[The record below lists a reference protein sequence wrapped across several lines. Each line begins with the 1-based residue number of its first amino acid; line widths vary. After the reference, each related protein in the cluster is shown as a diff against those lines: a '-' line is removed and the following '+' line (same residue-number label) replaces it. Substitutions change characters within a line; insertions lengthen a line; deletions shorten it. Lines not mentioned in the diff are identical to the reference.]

1 MGIRERLSGNE
12 ASATAMKQINPDV
25 VAAFPI
31 TPSTEIPQYFSTF
44 VSNGQVDTE
53 FVAVES
59 EHSAMSA
66 CIGAEAAGARAMTAT
81 SANGLS
87 LMWEMIYIASSLR
100 LPIVMS
106 LVNRAV
112 SGPLNIHND
121 HSDAMG
127 VRDSGWIQLFSEN
140 NQEAYDNLIMA
151 HRIAENKD
159 VLLPLMV
166 CQDGFITSH
175 SIENIELVED
185 DKVKEF
191 VGEYKPEHY
200 LLNDKEP
207 IAVGPLD
214 LQAYLFEHKRQQAE
228 AMKNAKKVILD
239 VAKDFEK
246 LTGRKYGL
254 FEEYRL
260 DDAEIAIVCMNSTA
274 GTAKYTIDRLR
285 EKGIKAG
292 LLKVRVFRP
301 FPGEEIAE
309 ALKYIP
315 APVEEFV
322 PEETVQEVKAKA
334 KEEAVQKAEVKEP
347 AKVNPILATE
357 PATKK
362 EVKADK
368 AEKVEKVE
376 TNKKEAVSPVE
387 NKVGQ
392 TVALKPDVK
401 IAKEEPVLDTQYVE
415 QTRFDVK
422 PSLWQRFKNSK
433 IIRTI
438 SYIMKIKVVLEFPA
452 LPEGRGENR

>member
-12 ASATAMKQINPDV
+12 AAAIAMKQINPDV

-44 VSNGQVDTE
+44 VSNGTVDTE

-66 CIGAEAAGARAMTAT
+66 CVGAEAAGARAMTAT

-87 LMWEMIYIASSLR
+87 YMWEMIYIASSLR

-127 VRDSGWIQLFSEN
+127 VRDAGWIMLFSEN

-175 SIENIELVED
+175 SIENIELIED
-185 DKVKEF
+185 DRAKEF
-191 VGEYKPEHY
+191 VGTYKPEHY

-214 LQAYLFEHKRQQAE
+214 VQSYLFEHKYQQAE
-228 AMKNAKKVILD
+228 AMRNAKKVILE

-246 LTGRKYGL
+246 MTGRKYSF
-254 FEEYRL
+254 FEEYRME
-260 DDAEIAIVCMNSTA
+260 DAEIAVVCMNSTA
-274 GTAKYTIDRLR
+274 GTTKTVVDELR

-292 LLKVRVFRP
+292 MVKVRVFRP
-301 FPGEEIAE
+301 FPAEEIAE
-309 ALKYIP
+309 ALGNL
-315 APVEEFV
+315 
-322 PEETVQEVKAKA
+322 KAVA
-334 KEEAVQKAEVKEP
+334 
-347 AKVNPILATE
+347 IMD
-357 PATKK
+357 
-362 EVKADK
+362 KADSLN
-368 AEKVEKVE
+368 AMGGALYEDVISSMY
-376 TNKKEAVSPVE
+376 TAKKQVPAVSYVYGIGGRDTTSNNIHEVFDYLAQVAKTGEIDNPYRY
-387 NKVGQ
+387 VG
-392 TVALKPDVK
+392 LRK
-401 IAKEEPVLDTQYVE
+401 
-415 QTRFDVK
+415 
-422 PSLWQRFKNSK
+422 
-433 IIRTI
+433 
-438 SYIMKIKVVLEFPA
+438 
-452 LPEGRGENR
+452 

>member
-1 MGIRERLSGNE
+1 MSIRERLSGNE
-12 ASATAMKQINPDV
+12 AAATAMKQINPDV

-44 VSNGQVDTE
+44 VSNGTVDTN

-112 SGPLNIHND
+112 SGPLNIHCD

-127 VRDSGWIQLFSEN
+127 VRDSGWIKLFSEN
-140 NQEAYDNLIMA
+140 NQEAYDNLLMA
-151 HRIAENKD
+151 HRIAEHKD

-175 SIENIELVED
+175 SIENIELLED

-191 VGEYKPEHY
+191 VGTYKPEHY
-200 LLNDKEP
+200 LLNSEEP

-214 LQAYLFEHKRQQAE
+214 VQAYLFEHKRQQAE
-228 AMKNAKKVILD
+228 AMRNAKKVILD
-239 VAKDFEK
+239 VSKEFEK
-246 LTGRKYGL
+246 LTGRSYSF

-260 DDAEIAIVCMNSTA
+260 EDAEIAIVCMNSTA
-274 GTAKYTIDRLR
+274 GTTKFVVDALR
-285 EKGIKAG
+285 NQGIKAG

-301 FPGEEIAE
+301 FPAEEIAS
-309 ALKYIP
+309 ALSHL
-315 APVEEFV
+315 
-322 PEETVQEVKAKA
+322 KAV
-334 KEEAVQKAEVKEP
+334 AV
-347 AKVNPILATE
+347 LD
-357 PATKK
+357 
-362 EVKADK
+362 KADSLNAAGGALYEDITSAMYIAQK
-368 AEKVEKVE
+368 QVPMINYVYGIGGRD
-376 TNKKEAVSPVE
+376 TTSKEIESVYTDLQKIVSTGKLE
-387 NKVGQ
+387 NPYRYLGV
-392 TVALKPDVK
+392 
-401 IAKEEPVLDTQYVE
+401 
-415 QTRFDVK
+415 R
-422 PSLWQRFKNSK
+422 SK
-433 IIRTI
+433 
-438 SYIMKIKVVLEFPA
+438 
-452 LPEGRGENR
+452 

>member
-1 MGIRERLSGNE
+1 MRERLSGNE
-12 ASATAMKQINPDV
+12 AAAIAMKQINPDV

-44 VSNGQVDTE
+44 VSNGTVDTE

-66 CIGAEAAGARAMTAT
+66 CIGAQAAGARAMTAT

-127 VRDSGWIQLFSEN
+127 VRDSGWIQIFSEN

-175 SIENIELVED
+175 SIENIELIED

-191 VGEYKPEHY
+191 VGKYKPEHY

-207 IAVGPLD
+207 IAIGPLD
-214 LQAYLFEHKRQQAE
+214 LQAYLFEHKTQQAI
-228 AMKNAKKVILD
+228 AMRNAKNVILD

-246 LTGRKYGL
+246 MTGRKYGF
-254 FEEYRL
+254 FEEYKM
-260 DDAEIAIVCMNSTA
+260 DDAELVIVCMNSTA
-274 GTAKYTIDRLR
+274 GTAKYTADKLR
-285 EKGIKAG
+285 EKGIKTG
-292 LLKVRVFRP
+292 VLKVRVFRP
-301 FPGEEIAE
+301 FPAEEIA
-309 ALKYIP
+309 LSLS
-315 APVEEFV
+315 
-322 PEETVQEVKAKA
+322 KAKA
-334 KEEAVQKAEVKEP
+334 IAV
-347 AKVNPILATE
+347 LD
-357 PATKK
+357 
-362 EVKADK
+362 KADSLNAAGGALFEDVTSGMFVNNIHVPTINYIYGIGGRDTK
-368 AEKVEKVE
+368 SDDIESVYNDLAEI
-376 TNKKEAVSPVE
+376 
-387 NKVGQ
+387 
-392 TVALKPDVK
+392 VK
-401 IAKEEPVLDTQYVE
+401 TGDIGNPYRYLGV
-415 QTRFDVK
+415 
-422 PSLWQRFKNSK
+422 
-433 IIRTI
+433 
-438 SYIMKIKVVLEFPA
+438 
-452 LPEGRGENR
+452 RGCK

>member
-12 ASATAMKQINPDV
+12 AAATAMKQINPDV

-44 VSNGQVDTE
+44 VSNGLVDTE

-112 SGPLNIHND
+112 SGPLNIHCD

-127 VRDSGWIQLFSEN
+127 VRDSGWIQLFSET

-151 HRIAENKD
+151 HRIAEHKD

-175 SIENIELVED
+175 SIENIELEND
-185 DKVKEF
+185 EEVKKF
-191 VGEYKPEHY
+191 VGQYKPEHY

-207 IAVGPLD
+207 IAIGPLD
-214 LQAYLFEHKRQQAE
+214 LQAYLFEHKAQQAE
-228 AMKNAKKVILD
+228 AMKNAKKVIKE
-239 VAKDFEK
+239 VAKEFEK
-246 LTGRKYGL
+246 WTGRKYEF
-254 FEEYRL
+254 FEKYKL

-274 GTAKYTIDRLR
+274 GTTKAVVDELR
-285 EKGIKAG
+285 EKGVKAG
-292 LLKVRVFRP
+292 LLKLRMFRP
-301 FPGEEIAE
+301 FPAEEIAE
-309 ALKYIP
+309 AL
-315 APVEEFV
+315 
-322 PEETVQEVKAKA
+322 QGLKAVA
-334 KEEAVQKAEVKEP
+334 
-347 AKVNPILATE
+347 ILD
-357 PATKK
+357 
-362 EVKADK
+362 KADSLNS
-368 AEKVEKVE
+368 AGGALFEDVTSAMYV
-376 TNKKEAVSPVE
+376 NKKQVPMVNYIYGIGGRDTTTMQIESVYNDLQE
-387 NKVGQ
+387 I
-392 TVALKPDVK
+392 VK
-401 IAKEEPVLDTQYVE
+401 TGETGNPYRYLGLRKGEE
-415 QTRFDVK
+415 
-422 PSLWQRFKNSK
+422 
-433 IIRTI
+433 
-438 SYIMKIKVVLEFPA
+438 
-452 LPEGRGENR
+452 

>member
-12 ASATAMKQINPDV
+12 AAAIAMKQINPDV

-44 VSNGQVDTE
+44 VTNGTVDTE

-66 CIGAEAAGARAMTAT
+66 CVGAEAAGARAMTAT

-87 LMWEMIYIASSLR
+87 YMWEMIYIASSLR

-127 VRDSGWIQLFSEN
+127 VRDAGWIMLFSEN

-175 SIENIELVED
+175 SIENIELIED

-191 VGEYKPEHY
+191 VGTYKPEHY

-214 LQAYLFEHKRQQAE
+214 VQSYLFEHKYQQAE
-228 AMKNAKKVILD
+228 AMRNAKKVILE

-246 LTGRKYGL
+246 MTGRKYSF
-254 FEEYRL
+254 FEEYRME
-260 DDAEIAIVCMNSTA
+260 DAEIAVVCMNSTA
-274 GTAKYTIDRLR
+274 GTTKTVVDELR

-292 LLKVRVFRP
+292 MIKVRVFRP
-301 FPGEEIAE
+301 FPAEEIAE
-309 ALKYIP
+309 ALGNL
-315 APVEEFV
+315 
-322 PEETVQEVKAKA
+322 KAVA
-334 KEEAVQKAEVKEP
+334 
-347 AKVNPILATE
+347 IMD
-357 PATKK
+357 
-362 EVKADK
+362 KADSLN
-368 AEKVEKVE
+368 AMGGALYEDVISSMY
-376 TNKKEAVSPVE
+376 TAKKQVPAVSYVYGIGGRDTTSNNIHEVFDYLTQVAKTGEIDNPYRY
-387 NKVGQ
+387 VG
-392 TVALKPDVK
+392 LRK
-401 IAKEEPVLDTQYVE
+401 
-415 QTRFDVK
+415 
-422 PSLWQRFKNSK
+422 
-433 IIRTI
+433 
-438 SYIMKIKVVLEFPA
+438 
-452 LPEGRGENR
+452 